1 MRGAASG
8 TDSSRGTRLY
18 RAAAAALL
26 VLLAGCG
33 GAVPGGPASGDSAS
47 PAPSPTGPS
56 NATPNASLADAEFPP
71 GFSRSGADLSVA
83 RERSV
88 AFLRTRSVS
97 GTALERFRAGAYADY
112 RYEAGPT
119 RTRFRL
125 DVHNGYVDVTRSD
138 VYVDG
143 GVRYVRS
150 ARNRR
155 ASFEAENGSV
165 AETRRRAADSM
176 WAVAS
181 RILTV
186 GDFRAV
192 DAAGDGGERRVRY
205 VATGVAVPNAT
216 DVRGSLTV
224 DGDGVVREARLRYV
238 QAGERKRFE
247 YAVSP
252 RSGDVAAPPWLPA
265 ARADASLDPRSGAA
279 TEAASTVT
287 AHAAERPAR
296 WPDGTA
302 AGGGRR

>member
-1 MRGAASG
+1 MRTALTSPTEGSRPVRAS
-8 TDSSRGTRLY
+8 RRP

-33 GAVPGGPASGDSAS
+33 GVVPGGSPAGDSAPQLQS
-47 PAPSPTGPS
+47 PAGPS
-56 NATPNASLADAEFPP
+56 NATPNESLADAEFPA
-71 GFSRSGADLSVA
+71 GFSRSGVDLTVA

-88 AFLRTRSVS
+88 AFLRTGPVS

-112 RYEAGPT
+112 RYEADSN

-125 DVHNGYVDVTRSD
+125 DVHNGYVDITRND

-155 ASFEAENGSV
+155 ASFDAENGSV
-165 AETRRRAADSM
+165 AETRHRAADSM

-192 DAAGDGGERRVRY
+192 DAGGEGDERRIRY

-224 DGDGVVREARLRYV
+224 DGDGVVREARLLYV
-238 QAGERKRFE
+238 RAGERKRFE
-247 YAVSP
+247 YAVSTGA
-252 RSGDVAAPPWLPA
+252 GDVAPPPWLPA
-265 ARADASLDPRSGAA
+265 AP
-279 TEAASTVT
+279 ST
-287 AHAAERPAR
+287 RPPSAR
-296 WPDGTA
+296 
-302 AGGGRR
+302 

>member
-1 MRGAASG
+1 M
-8 TDSSRGTRLY
+8 SRT
-18 RAAAAALL
+18 AAAVALL
-26 VLLAGCG
+26 ILLAGCG
-33 GAVPGGPASGDSAS
+33 GVAPGGPSSGDSAS
-47 PAPSPTGPS
+47 PGPSPPGPS

-71 GFSRSGADLSVA
+71 GFSRSGADLAVA

-119 RTRFRL
+119 RARFRL

-165 AETRRRAADSM
+165 VETRRRAADSM

-181 RILTV
+181 RVLTV

-192 DAAGDGGERRVRY
+192 EAAGDGDERRIRY

-224 DGDGVVREARLRYV
+224 DGDGVVRAARLLYV
-238 QAGERKRFE
+238 RGGERKRFE
-247 YAVSP
+247 YAVGP
-252 RSGDVAAPPWLPA
+252 RSGTVAAPPWLPA
-265 ARADASLDPRSGAA
+265 ARAN
-279 TEAASTVT
+279 V
-287 AHAAERPAR
+287 RPAAGAEPSAEIGPIAPALTAGIPAR
-296 WPDGTA
+296 RSAKAA